1 MKVPGWKGDTPGI
14 VHTMPGSIAQGAG
27 CIDPTHPKKGQSW
40 SLYVRLAKLKQ
51 CTVKCPPKYGI
62 LSFCGVSSSGNC
74 PAPLFTL
81 APPATCRHCVFVTLL
96 EVFSTFVTLS

>member
-1 MKVPGWKGDTPGI
+1 MNAGVGRGRDDLHKVVPQSSAVARQGAREGTGWKGDTPGI

-40 SLYVRLAKLKQ
+40 SLYVRLTKLKQ

-62 LSFCGVSSSGNC
+62 
-74 PAPLFTL
+74 
-81 APPATCRHCVFVTLL
+81 
-96 EVFSTFVTLS
+96 